1 MKGLKFYIALL
12 TLLISGCA
20 SVDKLTKMDKFEQ
33 TSNGYE
39 LAIRWSDFDMAG
51 SFVKD
56 KFDPQLGPQI
66 ENLKQFSVT
75 DYKVK
80 TFVPSKDKTKVLIV
94 ADVQYFK
101 KNGLI
106 LKNYSHRQIWEYDQE
121 QERWFLTSG
130 LPKLE

>member
-1 MKGLKFYIALL
+1 MKGLKSYIILFSLL
-12 TLLISGCA
+12 VAGCA
-20 SVDKLTKMDKFEQ
+20 SVDRLTKMDKFEQ
-33 TSNGYE
+33 VSNGYE

-56 KFDPQLGPQI
+56 KLDPQLGPQI
-66 ENLKQFSVT
+66 ENLKQFNVT

-80 TFVPSKDKTKVLIV
+80 TFVPSEDKTEVLIV

-106 LKNYSHRQIWEYDQE
+106 LKSYSHRQIWEYDQE
-121 QERWFLTSG
+121 KETWYLTSG

>member
-1 MKGLKFYIALL
+1 MTHIKPYILL
-12 TLLISGCA
+12 LVLLVAGCA
-20 SVDKLTKMDKFEQ
+20 SVDKYSKMDKFDQ

-39 LAIRWSDFDMAG
+39 VSIRWSDFDMAA

-56 KFDPQLGPQI
+56 KQDPKLAAQL

-75 DYKVK
+75 DYNVK
-80 TFVPSKDKTKVLIV
+80 TFVPSEDKNRVLVV

-106 LKNYSHRQIWEYDQE
+106 IKTYSHRQIWEYDQE
-121 QERWFLTSG
+121 KERWFLTSG
-130 LPKLE
+130 LPELE

>member
-1 MKGLKFYIALL
+1 MAGQKYYIFLVILL
-12 TLLISGCA
+12 VAGCA
-20 SVDKLTKMDKFEQ
+20 SVDQLTKMDKFEQ
-33 TSNGYE
+33 TSNAYE
-39 LAIRWSDFDMAG
+39 LSIRWSDFDMAG

-80 TFVPSKDKTKVLIV
+80 TFVPSADKTKVLIV

-101 KNGLI
+101 KNNLI
-106 LKNYSHRQIWEYDQE
+106 LKKYSHRQIWEYDKE
-121 QERWFLTSG
+121 KERWFLTSG